1 MPGMPEGCSTHPPAK
16 LVKLRLTT
24 RGQPGGEGHLIMVE
38 LPAQDGRA
46 HGVAN

>member
-24 RGQPGGEGHLIMVE
+24 RGGGHLIMVE